1 MKTLLS
7 YITAM
12 KTRFSLLSAF
22 LCLLCACTQRQAPAP
37 DFMQNEFAFPLPVSS
52 LSDGKDCLWIGTETG
67 SVAKF
72 DPRTGR
78 YSDPV
83 FIDFGHVYCIRE
95 VYDDM
100 LLVGI
105 RNSGLKLVEIKDG
118 NIAEIRTQFVLEGHR
133 GINFSPY
140 SFFVKQAED
149 AAGTTGATAPDT
161 LFCGTSNGLFW
172 FPMPQDCNGLD
183 DREDLIPIYEK
194 YDDPGIKFLSVVSC
208 DGKVYGGSTEGLFKV
223 MDGDSEK
230 ADERF
235 EILGKT
241 PVSHLSVSEGCLYVL
256 DGRGRVYSSEQMEET
271 VRYDR
276 NIPLAFFCDNGLR
289 FAVTDFNLNISG
301 TEGDRN
307 VFPLNGRSA
316 IGGENDRGREC
327 FLRHGNYYYVAIEH
341 GICRIPVH
349 LNLSSKVHVISAV
362 AGPSPDKIYALT
374 EKSGLY
380 RIKRDG
386 KRARFIRTLTPDRG
400 NAVKGLD
407 GCIGRDLI
415 FHTKDRIYSIRPG
428 FFSKISM
435 IKDMPARDADI
446 QQVIVLPDSRIIA
459 AYSDT
464 TFIFDRKS
472 GKAVSMDIGADSY
485 VTAVDFAPDKQAVAG
500 YRIWAGTLNKGL
512 YLVDTHSGEC
522 TEISAGDTAFR
533 SVIDLK
539 ATENNVHI
547 LVPGKI
553 VRMECSSGQWIV
565 ADTTEVPH
573 DVRSLF
579 ISGGNLYAV
588 SVSGGLRAVAP
599 VSEDGETRTYRL
611 MYPDISFLPDEIR
624 LAASADGTYSTGLIS
639 ENGVIYGWTEDA
651 TDSIS
656 YAGIS
661 VPNWFVRMMCW
672 KGGWGAIIFALI
684 CIAALAASSG
694 IGHKIAKAFKS
705 ARDVLRVIKQR
716 HEEIKNIRLKLEEY
730 RKYKED
736 IADDLKKLEE
746 IVTDI
751 YLKASEDQY
760 LVSDAFNEDKLK
772 CGELL
777 NAIEKKLATIRQRR
791 EEVEDI
797 RKKTDEYR
805 SSKEDIAKELEV
817 LDGLIE
823 KANDSEYLV
832 SDSYKADKQKC
843 SELLNAIEKKLDTL
857 RQRREE
863 VERIRKK
870 TNEYRSSK
878 EDIAKELE
886 ELDGLIEKANDS
898 EYLVSDS
905 YKADKQKCNE
915 LLNAIEKKLA
925 TIRQRREEV
934 KSIRM
939 KMDEYMTFK
948 EDIAK
953 ELEELEK
960 LLEKAN
966 SPEYLVSD
974 SYKADKQKCGELL
987 NAIEKKLAT
996 IRQRREEV
1004 EDIRKKTDEY
1014 RSSKEDIAKELEV
1027 LDGLIEKANDSEYL
1041 VSDSYK
1047 ADKQKCNELLNAIEK
1062 KIDTLRQRREEVEDI
1077 RKKTDEY
1084 MTFKEDIAKELE
1096 VLDGLIEKANSP
1108 EYLVSDSYKADKQN
1122 CNELLNAIEKK
1133 LDTLRQRREEVER
1146 IRKKTNEYRS
1156 SKEDI
1161 AKELEELDGLIE
1173 KANDS
1178 EYLVSDSYK
1187 ADKQKCSELLNAI
1200 EKKLD
1205 TLRQRREEV
1214 KSIRMKKD
1222 EYMTSKED
1230 IAKELEELDGFIEKA
1245 NDSEYLVSDSYK
1257 ADRKKCHELLN
1268 IIDKKLVTLRQRR
1281 EEVEVIR
1288 KKVDEYRPFKEAV
1301 DEELEELEKL
1311 IAKANDPQ
1319 YLVSDSYKPDRKK
1332 CHELLKTMD
1341 RKISQSIQ
1349 SIFDYQSSQLEK
1361 LCETNIISYNILDE
1375 YRDAIGSSDLQKAAS
1390 VNESVT
1396 KIIDNLCSHK
1406 HWFRLLDEISA
1417 DDRIV
1422 IYSDNSTIVENLK
1435 HLKATHKKI
1444 KNCKLEELITL
1455 SETLNSMI
1463 QTFSSENIHDAI
1475 RNIFIEHLKNSGI
1488 DTEEYIIKKVI
1499 DIISRTTDQL
1509 EFISKCMYNISHI
1522 EPLRKLSEIAKFIDT
1537 SLNELDEIRSED
1549 KDFNIGE
1556 NKKRRDNLIKDF
1568 GAHAFG
1574 LYEKLCDEDKD
1585 ILKACTMKVT
1595 NEKYET
1601 FLVFL
1606 SAIYGIKNTP
1616 GKKTHIRYLCR
1627 RPTSA
1632 VEFEKSKS
1640 KLREKF
1646 LLYDNLNKSTYN
1658 QAVVVPALFETAIK
1672 FYGRSQKDNK
1682 SADSAEK

>member
-118 NIAEIRTQFVLEGHR
+118 NIAEIRTQFVLEDHR

-149 AAGTTGATAPDT
+149 AAGTTVATAPDT

-223 MDGDSEK
+223 MDADSEK

-512 YLVDTHSGEC
+512 YLVDAHSGEC

-539 ATENNVHI
+539 VTENNVHI

-553 VRMECSSGQWIV
+553 VRMVCSAGQWIV

-579 ISGGNLYAV
+579 ISGGNLYAG

-599 VSEDGETRTYRL
+599 VSKDGETRTDRL

-624 LAASADGTYSTGLIS
+624 HAASADGTYSTGLIS

-661 VPNWFVRMMCW
+661 VPNRFVRMMGW

-705 ARDVLRVIKQR
+705 ARDVLRIIKQR
-716 HEEIKNIRLKLEEY
+716 REEIEQIRLKLESY
-730 RKYKED
+730 RPFEKDLTEELNELED
-736 IADDLKKLEE
+736 IMSE
-746 IVTDI
+746 I
-751 YLKASEDQY
+751 EM
-760 LVSDAFNEDKLK
+760 
-772 CGELL
+772 
-777 NAIEKKLATIRQRR
+777 
-791 EEVEDI
+791 
-797 RKKTDEYR
+797 
-805 SSKEDIAKELEV
+805 
-817 LDGLIE
+817 
-823 KANDSEYLV
+823 KAND
-832 SDSYKADKQKC
+832 A
-843 SELLNAIEKKLDTL
+843 
-857 RQRREE
+857 
-863 VERIRKK
+863 
-870 TNEYRSSK
+870 
-878 EDIAKELE
+878 
-886 ELDGLIEKANDS
+886 

-915 LLNAIEKKLA
+915 LLNTIEKKLA
-925 TIRQRREEV
+925 TILQRREEV
-934 KSIRM
+934 KDIRM
-939 KMDEYMTFK
+939 KKDEYKTFK
-948 EDIAK
+948 DDVAK

-960 LLEKAN
+960 LLEKVN

-987 NAIEKKLAT
+987 NAIEKK
-996 IRQRREEV
+996 I
-1004 EDIRKKTDEY
+1004 
-1014 RSSKEDIAKELEV
+1014 
-1027 LDGLIEKANDSEYL
+1027 
-1041 VSDSYK
+1041 
-1047 ADKQKCNELLNAIEK
+1047 
-1062 KIDTLRQRREEVEDI
+1062 
-1077 RKKTDEY
+1077 
-1084 MTFKEDIAKELE
+1084 
-1096 VLDGLIEKANSP
+1096 
-1108 EYLVSDSYKADKQN
+1108 
-1122 CNELLNAIEKK
+1122 
-1133 LDTLRQRREEVER
+1133 
-1146 IRKKTNEYRS
+1146 
-1156 SKEDI
+1156 
-1161 AKELEELDGLIE
+1161 
-1173 KANDS
+1173 
-1178 EYLVSDSYK
+1178 
-1187 ADKQKCSELLNAI
+1187 
-1200 EKKLD
+1200 D

-1214 KSIRMKKD
+1214 KSIRMKMN
-1222 EYMTSKED
+1222 EYMTFKDDVAE
-1230 IAKELEELDGFIEKA
+1230 ELEKLEKLLEKA
-1245 NDSEYLVSDSYK
+1245 NSPEYLASDSYK
-1257 ADRKKCHELLN
+1257 ADRKKCHELL
-1268 IIDKKLVTLRQRR
+1268 
-1281 EEVEVIR
+1281 
-1288 KKVDEYRPFKEAV
+1288 
-1301 DEELEELEKL
+1301 
-1311 IAKANDPQ
+1311 
-1319 YLVSDSYKPDRKK
+1319 
-1332 CHELLKTMD
+1332 KTID

-1349 SIFDYQSSQLEK
+1349 AIYVRQSSQLEN
-1361 LCETNIISYNILDE
+1361 LCENNIISRDILDE
-1375 YRDAIGSSDLQKAAS
+1375 YEQAIRESNIQKAAT

-1396 KIIDNLCSHK
+1396 KIIDNLCSRR
-1406 HWFRLLDEISA
+1406 HWFRLLDEITA
-1417 DDRIV
+1417 DDRILF
-1422 IYSDNSTIVENLK
+1422 YSEDSTIVENLK
-1435 HLKATHKKI
+1435 HLKDIYEKI
-1444 KNCKLEELITL
+1444 KNCKLEELTSL
-1455 SETLNSMI
+1455 SEALNSRI
-1463 QTFSSENIHDAI
+1463 QTFSSENIHDAT
-1475 RNIFIEHLKNSGI
+1475 RNIFIETLKNSDI
-1488 DTEEYIIKKVI
+1488 DTDEYIIGKII
-1499 DIISRTTDQL
+1499 DKISGTTDQM

-1522 EPLRKLSEIAKFIDT
+1522 EPLKKLSEIAKFIDS
-1537 SLNELDEIRSED
+1537 SLNELDKIRSDD
-1549 KDFNIGE
+1549 KDFNIQE
-1556 NKKRRDNLIKDF
+1556 NKKRREDLIADF
-1568 GAHAFG
+1568 GKHAFE
-1574 LYEKLCDEDKD
+1574 LYEKLNVEDKD
-1585 ILKACTMKVT
+1585 ILKACTLKVT
-1595 NEKYET
+1595 KERYET

-1616 GKKTHIRYLCR
+1616 CQKTHIRYLCR

-1632 VEFEKSKS
+1632 VDFEKSKS

-1646 LLYDNLNKSTYN
+1646 LIFDNLNKSTYN
-1658 QAVVVPALFETAIK
+1658 QAVIIPALFETAINC
-1672 FYGRSQKDNK
+1672 YGRSQKDNK
-1682 SADSAEK
+1682 SPDSAEE

>member
-1 MKTLLS
+1 MAVITNNDIYPEHSGGILHVRVWHSRAS
-7 YITAM
+7 YQTCGISTRFLYFTTAM

-22 LCLLCACTQRQAPAP
+22 LCLLCACGPKQSSSP
-37 DFMQNEFAFPLPVSS
+37 DFLQNEFAFPLPVSS

-118 NIAEIRTQFVLEGHR
+118 NIAEIRTQFVLEDHR

-149 AAGTTGATAPDT
+149 AAGTTVATAPDT

-705 ARDVLRVIKQR
+705 ARDVLRIIKQR
-716 HEEIKNIRLKLEEY
+716 REQIDNIRLKLKEY
-730 RKYKED
+730 KKYKKD
-736 IADDLKKLEE
+736 IADNLEKLEE
-746 IVTDI
+746 IMSDI
-751 YLKASEDQY
+751 ERKANESQY
-760 LVSDAFNEDKLK
+760 LVSDAFNEDKNK
-772 CGELL
+772 FY
-777 NAIEKKLATIRQRR
+777 KLAKTI
-791 EEVEDI
+791 
-797 RKKTDEYR
+797 
-805 SSKEDIAKELEV
+805 
-817 LDGLIE
+817 
-823 KANDSEYLV
+823 
-832 SDSYKADKQKC
+832 
-843 SELLNAIEKKLDTL
+843 
-857 RQRREE
+857 
-863 VERIRKK
+863 
-870 TNEYRSSK
+870 
-878 EDIAKELE
+878 
-886 ELDGLIEKANDS
+886 
-898 EYLVSDS
+898 
-905 YKADKQKCNE
+905 
-915 LLNAIEKKLA
+915 
-925 TIRQRREEV
+925 
-934 KSIRM
+934 
-939 KMDEYMTFK
+939 
-948 EDIAK
+948 
-953 ELEELEK
+953 
-960 LLEKAN
+960 
-966 SPEYLVSD
+966 
-974 SYKADKQKCGELL
+974 
-987 NAIEKKLAT
+987 
-996 IRQRREEV
+996 
-1004 EDIRKKTDEY
+1004 
-1014 RSSKEDIAKELEV
+1014 
-1027 LDGLIEKANDSEYL
+1027 
-1041 VSDSYK
+1041 
-1047 ADKQKCNELLNAIEK
+1047 
-1062 KIDTLRQRREEVEDI
+1062 
-1077 RKKTDEY
+1077 
-1084 MTFKEDIAKELE
+1084 
-1096 VLDGLIEKANSP
+1096 
-1108 EYLVSDSYKADKQN
+1108 
-1122 CNELLNAIEKK
+1122 
-1133 LDTLRQRREEVER
+1133 
-1146 IRKKTNEYRS
+1146 
-1156 SKEDI
+1156 
-1161 AKELEELDGLIE
+1161 
-1173 KANDS
+1173 
-1178 EYLVSDSYK
+1178 
-1187 ADKQKCSELLNAI
+1187 
-1200 EKKLD
+1200 
-1205 TLRQRREEV
+1205 
-1214 KSIRMKKD
+1214 
-1222 EYMTSKED
+1222 
-1230 IAKELEELDGFIEKA
+1230 
-1245 NDSEYLVSDSYK
+1245 
-1257 ADRKKCHELLN
+1257 
-1268 IIDKKLVTLRQRR
+1268 
-1281 EEVEVIR
+1281 
-1288 KKVDEYRPFKEAV
+1288 
-1301 DEELEELEKL
+1301 
-1311 IAKANDPQ
+1311 
-1319 YLVSDSYKPDRKK
+1319 
-1332 CHELLKTMD
+1332 D
-1341 RKISQSIQ
+1341 RKISQNIQ
-1349 SIFDYQSSQLEK
+1349 RIFDRQCSQLER
-1361 LCETNIISYNILDE
+1361 LCENNIISRDILDE
-1375 YRDAIGSSDLQKAAS
+1375 YEQAIRESNIQKAAT

-1396 KIIDNLCSHK
+1396 KIIDNLCSRR
-1406 HWFRLLDEISA
+1406 HWFRLLDEITA
-1417 DDRIV
+1417 DDRILF
-1422 IYSDNSTIVENLK
+1422 YSGNSTIMENLK
-1435 HLKATHKKI
+1435 HLKDIYEKI
-1444 KNCKLEELITL
+1444 KNCKLEELTSL
-1455 SETLNSMI
+1455 SEALNSRI

-1475 RNIFIEHLKNSGI
+1475 RNIFIENLKNSDI
-1488 DTEEYIIKKVI
+1488 DTDEYIIGKII
-1499 DIISRTTDQL
+1499 DKISGTTDQL

-1522 EPLRKLSEIAKFIDT
+1522 EPLKKLSEIAKFIDS
-1537 SLNELDEIRSED
+1537 SLNELDKIRSED
-1549 KDFNIGE
+1549 KDFNIQE
-1556 NKKRRDNLIKDF
+1556 NKKRRTALIDDF
-1568 GAHAFG
+1568 GKHAFE
-1574 LYEKLCDEDKD
+1574 LYEQLSVEDKD
-1585 ILKACTMKVT
+1585 ILKACTLKVT
-1595 NEKYET
+1595 TGSSET

-1616 GKKTHIRYLCR
+1616 CKKTHIRYLCR

-1646 LLYDNLNKSTYN
+1646 LIFDNLNKSTYN
-1658 QAVVVPALFETAIK
+1658 QAVIIPALFETAINC
-1672 FYGRSQKDNK
+1672 YGRSQKDNK
-1682 SADSAEK
+1682 SPDSAEE

>member
-118 NIAEIRTQFVLEGHR
+118 NIAEIRTQFVLEDHR

-149 AAGTTGATAPDT
+149 AAGTTVATAPDT

-870 TNEYRSSK
+870 TNEYMTFK

-886 ELDGLIEKANDS
+886 VLDEFIEKANES

-905 YKADKQKCNE
+905 YKADKQKC
-915 LLNAIEKKLA
+915 
-925 TIRQRREEV
+925 
-934 KSIRM
+934 S
-939 KMDEYMTFK
+939 
-948 EDIAK
+948 
-953 ELEELEK
+953 
-960 LLEKAN
+960 
-966 SPEYLVSD
+966 
-974 SYKADKQKCGELL
+974 
-987 NAIEKKLAT
+987 
-996 IRQRREEV
+996 
-1004 EDIRKKTDEY
+1004 
-1014 RSSKEDIAKELEV
+1014 
-1027 LDGLIEKANDSEYL
+1027 
-1041 VSDSYK
+1041 
-1047 ADKQKCNELLNAIEK
+1047 
-1062 KIDTLRQRREEVEDI
+1062 
-1077 RKKTDEY
+1077 
-1084 MTFKEDIAKELE
+1084 
-1096 VLDGLIEKANSP
+1096 
-1108 EYLVSDSYKADKQN
+1108 
-1122 CNELLNAIEKK
+1122 ELLNAIEKK

-1161 AKELEELDGLIE
+1161 AKELEELDGL
-1173 KANDS
+1173 
-1178 EYLVSDSYK
+1178 
-1187 ADKQKCSELLNAI
+1187 
-1200 EKKLD
+1200 
-1205 TLRQRREEV
+1205 
-1214 KSIRMKKD
+1214 
-1222 EYMTSKED
+1222 
-1230 IAKELEELDGFIEKA
+1230 IEKA

>member
-1 MKTLLS
+1 
-7 YITAM
+7 
-12 KTRFSLLSAF
+12 
-22 LCLLCACTQRQAPAP
+22 
-37 DFMQNEFAFPLPVSS
+37 MQNEFAFPLSVSS

-149 AAGTTGATAPDT
+149 AAGIAGATAPDT

-223 MDGDSEK
+223 MDADSEK

-241 PVSHLSVSEGCLYVL
+241 PISHLSVSEGCLYVL

-276 NIPLAFFCDNGLR
+276 NIPLAFFCDDRFR
-289 FAVTDFNLNISG
+289 FAVTPFNLNISDAG
-301 TEGDRN
+301 SDAGHISDTEGGHN
-307 VFPLNGRSA
+307 IFPLNGRSA
-316 IGGENDRGREC
+316 IGGEIDRGREC
-327 FLRHGNYYYVAIEH
+327 FLRYGNYYYVAVEH

-349 LNLSSKVHVISAV
+349 LNLGSKVHLISAT
-362 AGPSPDKIYALT
+362 AGPSADGIYALS

-380 RIKRDG
+380 RIRPDG
-386 KRARFIRTLTPDRG
+386 HRARFFRELKPDKR
-400 NAVKGLD
+400 NAVKDLD
-407 GCIGRDLI
+407 GFIGRNLI
-415 FHTKDRIYSIRPG
+415 FHTKDRVYSIRPG
-428 FFSKISM
+428 FFSRIST
-435 IKDMPARDADI
+435 IKGIPDRTVDI
-446 QQVIVLPDSRIIA
+446 QQVIVLPDSRIMT

-464 TFIFDRKS
+464 SFIFDWHTRKIT
-472 GKAVSMDIGADSY
+472 AMDIGADSY
-485 VTAVDFAPDKQAVAG
+485 VSSVDIAPDKTADAG

-512 YLVDTHSGEC
+512 YQVDAKSGKC
-522 TEISAGDTAFR
+522 TEMFAGDSLFQ
-533 SVIDLK
+533 SIMDLK
-539 ATENNVHI
+539 ATESSVHV
-547 LVPGKI
+547 LVPGRI
-553 VRMECSSGQWIV
+553 VRIECNDGEWTV
-565 ADTTEVPH
+565 AQTAEVSH
-573 DVRSLF
+573 DVCNLFMNGDSLYAAYA
-579 ISGGNLYAV
+579 SGGIG
-588 SVSGGLRAVAP
+588 SDR
-599 VSEDGETRTYRL
+599 RL
-611 MYPDISFLPDEIR
+611 FPDISFLPEELGHHD
-624 LAASADGTYSTGLIS
+624 SGDQPCVTGLIS
-639 ENGVIYGWTEDA
+639 ENAVIYDWSEDDA
-651 TDSIS
+651 TDNATDNIS
-656 YAGIS
+656 YAKIT
-661 VPNWFVRMMCW
+661 VPNLFVRMTSW
-672 KGGWGAIIFALI
+672 KGGLGAVIFTLI
-684 CIAALAASSG
+684 CIAALAATLRIS
-694 IGHKIAKAFKS
+694 HKIAKAFKTAS
-705 ARDVLRVIKQR
+705 DVLRIIMQRQDQIKQ
-716 HEEIKNIRLKLEEY
+716 IRQKLESYSQHEN
-730 RKYKED
+730 
-736 IADDLKKLEE
+736 DLKDELEKLRTLVTE
-746 IVTDI
+746 IET
-751 YLKASEDQY
+751 KAQERQY
-760 LVSDAFNEDKLK
+760 LVSDTFNDDKQE
-772 CGELL
+772 CNDLL
-777 NAIEKKLATIRQRR
+777 NTIEKKLA
-791 EEVEDI
+791 
-797 RKKTDEYR
+797 
-805 SSKEDIAKELEV
+805 A
-817 LDGLIE
+817 
-823 KANDSEYLV
+823 
-832 SDSYKADKQKC
+832 
-843 SELLNAIEKKLDTL
+843 
-857 RQRREE
+857 
-863 VERIRKK
+863 
-870 TNEYRSSK
+870 
-878 EDIAKELE
+878 
-886 ELDGLIEKANDS
+886 
-898 EYLVSDS
+898 
-905 YKADKQKCNE
+905 
-915 LLNAIEKKLA
+915 
-925 TIRQRREEV
+925 
-934 KSIRM
+934 
-939 KMDEYMTFK
+939 
-948 EDIAK
+948 
-953 ELEELEK
+953 
-960 LLEKAN
+960 
-966 SPEYLVSD
+966 
-974 SYKADKQKCGELL
+974 
-987 NAIEKKLAT
+987 
-996 IRQRREEV
+996 
-1004 EDIRKKTDEY
+1004 
-1014 RSSKEDIAKELEV
+1014 
-1027 LDGLIEKANDSEYL
+1027 
-1041 VSDSYK
+1041 
-1047 ADKQKCNELLNAIEK
+1047 
-1062 KIDTLRQRREEVEDI
+1062 
-1077 RKKTDEY
+1077 
-1084 MTFKEDIAKELE
+1084 
-1096 VLDGLIEKANSP
+1096 
-1108 EYLVSDSYKADKQN
+1108 
-1122 CNELLNAIEKK
+1122 
-1133 LDTLRQRREEVER
+1133 
-1146 IRKKTNEYRS
+1146 
-1156 SKEDI
+1156 
-1161 AKELEELDGLIE
+1161 
-1173 KANDS
+1173 
-1178 EYLVSDSYK
+1178 
-1187 ADKQKCSELLNAI
+1187 
-1200 EKKLD
+1200 
-1205 TLRQRREEV
+1205 
-1214 KSIRMKKD
+1214 
-1222 EYMTSKED
+1222 
-1230 IAKELEELDGFIEKA
+1230 
-1245 NDSEYLVSDSYK
+1245 
-1257 ADRKKCHELLN
+1257 
-1268 IIDKKLVTLRQRR
+1268 LRQRR

-1341 RKISQSIQ
+1341 RKISQGIQ

-1682 SADSAEK
+1682 SPDSAEE

>member
-1 MKTLLS
+1 
-7 YITAM
+7 
-12 KTRFSLLSAF
+12 
-22 LCLLCACTQRQAPAP
+22 
-37 DFMQNEFAFPLPVSS
+37 MQNEFAFPLPVSS

-118 NIAEIRTQFVLEGHR
+118 NIAEIRTQFVLEDHR

-149 AAGTTGATAPDT
+149 AAGMTGTTAPDT

-223 MDGDSEK
+223 MDADSEK

-349 LNLSSKVHVISAV
+349 LNLSGKVHVISAV

-380 RIKRDG
+380 RIKCDG

-435 IKDMPARDADI
+435 IKDMPARGADI

-512 YLVDTHSGEC
+512 YLVDAHSGKC

-553 VRMECSSGQWIV
+553 VRMECSAGQWIV

-579 ISGGNLYAV
+579 ISGGNLYAG

-599 VSEDGETRTYRL
+599 VSKDGETRTDRL

-624 LAASADGTYSTGLIS
+624 HAASADRTYSTGLIS

-661 VPNWFVRMMCW
+661 VPNRFVRMMSW

-705 ARDVLRVIKQR
+705 ARDVLRIIKQR
-716 HEEIKNIRLKLEEY
+716 REEIEQIRLKLESY
-730 RKYKED
+730 RPFEK
-736 IADDLKKLEE
+736 DLTEELEKLEE
-746 IVTDI
+746 IMSDI
-751 YLKASEDQY
+751 ERKANESQY
-760 LVSDAFNEDKLK
+760 LVSDAFNEDKNK
-772 CGELL
+772 FY
-777 NAIEKKLATIRQRR
+777 KLAKTI
-791 EEVEDI
+791 
-797 RKKTDEYR
+797 
-805 SSKEDIAKELEV
+805 
-817 LDGLIE
+817 
-823 KANDSEYLV
+823 
-832 SDSYKADKQKC
+832 
-843 SELLNAIEKKLDTL
+843 
-857 RQRREE
+857 
-863 VERIRKK
+863 
-870 TNEYRSSK
+870 
-878 EDIAKELE
+878 
-886 ELDGLIEKANDS
+886 
-898 EYLVSDS
+898 
-905 YKADKQKCNE
+905 
-915 LLNAIEKKLA
+915 
-925 TIRQRREEV
+925 
-934 KSIRM
+934 
-939 KMDEYMTFK
+939 
-948 EDIAK
+948 
-953 ELEELEK
+953 
-960 LLEKAN
+960 
-966 SPEYLVSD
+966 
-974 SYKADKQKCGELL
+974 
-987 NAIEKKLAT
+987 
-996 IRQRREEV
+996 
-1004 EDIRKKTDEY
+1004 
-1014 RSSKEDIAKELEV
+1014 
-1027 LDGLIEKANDSEYL
+1027 
-1041 VSDSYK
+1041 
-1047 ADKQKCNELLNAIEK
+1047 
-1062 KIDTLRQRREEVEDI
+1062 
-1077 RKKTDEY
+1077 
-1084 MTFKEDIAKELE
+1084 
-1096 VLDGLIEKANSP
+1096 
-1108 EYLVSDSYKADKQN
+1108 
-1122 CNELLNAIEKK
+1122 
-1133 LDTLRQRREEVER
+1133 
-1146 IRKKTNEYRS
+1146 
-1156 SKEDI
+1156 
-1161 AKELEELDGLIE
+1161 
-1173 KANDS
+1173 
-1178 EYLVSDSYK
+1178 
-1187 ADKQKCSELLNAI
+1187 
-1200 EKKLD
+1200 
-1205 TLRQRREEV
+1205 
-1214 KSIRMKKD
+1214 
-1222 EYMTSKED
+1222 
-1230 IAKELEELDGFIEKA
+1230 
-1245 NDSEYLVSDSYK
+1245 
-1257 ADRKKCHELLN
+1257 
-1268 IIDKKLVTLRQRR
+1268 
-1281 EEVEVIR
+1281 
-1288 KKVDEYRPFKEAV
+1288 
-1301 DEELEELEKL
+1301 
-1311 IAKANDPQ
+1311 
-1319 YLVSDSYKPDRKK
+1319 
-1332 CHELLKTMD
+1332 D

-1349 SIFDYQSSQLEK
+1349 AIYVRQSSQLEN
-1361 LCETNIISYNILDE
+1361 LCENNIISRDILDE
-1375 YRDAIGSSDLQKAAS
+1375 YEQAIRESNIQKAAT

-1396 KIIDNLCSHK
+1396 KIIDNLCSRR
-1406 HWFRLLDEISA
+1406 HWFRLLDEITA
-1417 DDRIV
+1417 DDRILF
-1422 IYSDNSTIVENLK
+1422 YSEDSTIVENLK
-1435 HLKATHKKI
+1435 HLKDIYEKI
-1444 KNCKLEELITL
+1444 KNCKLEELTSL
-1455 SETLNSMI
+1455 SEALNSRI
-1463 QTFSSENIHDAI
+1463 QTFSSENIHDAT
-1475 RNIFIEHLKNSGI
+1475 RNIFIETLKNSDI
-1488 DTEEYIIKKVI
+1488 DTDEYIIGKII
-1499 DIISRTTDQL
+1499 DKISGTTDQM

-1522 EPLRKLSEIAKFIDT
+1522 EPLKKLSEIAKFIDS
-1537 SLNELDEIRSED
+1537 SLNELDKIRSDD
-1549 KDFNIGE
+1549 KDFNIQE
-1556 NKKRRDNLIKDF
+1556 NKKRREELIADF
-1568 GAHAFG
+1568 GKHAFE
-1574 LYEKLCDEDKD
+1574 LYEKLNVEDKD
-1585 ILKACTMKVT
+1585 ILKACTLKVT
-1595 NEKYET
+1595 KERYET

-1616 GKKTHIRYLCR
+1616 CKKTHIRYLCR

-1632 VEFEKSKS
+1632 VDFEKSKS

-1646 LLYDNLNKSTYN
+1646 LIFDNLNKSTYN
-1658 QAVVVPALFETAIK
+1658 QAVIIPALFETAINC
-1672 FYGRSQKDNK
+1672 YGRSQKDNK
-1682 SADSAEK
+1682 SPDSAEE

>member
-1 MKTLLS
+1 
-7 YITAM
+7 
-12 KTRFSLLSAF
+12 
-22 LCLLCACTQRQAPAP
+22 
-37 DFMQNEFAFPLPVSS
+37 MQNEFAFPLPVSS

-223 MDGDSEK
+223 MDADSEK

-235 EILGKT
+235 EILVKT
-241 PVSHLSVSEGCLYVL
+241 PVSHLSVSEGRLYVL

-301 TEGDRN
+301 TEGDRS

-380 RIKRDG
+380 RIKHDG
-386 KRARFIRTLTPDRG
+386 KRARFIRTLRPDRG

-407 GCIGRDLI
+407 GCIGRNLI

-435 IKDMPARDADI
+435 IKGMPARDADI
-446 QQVIVLPDSRIIA
+446 QQVFVLPDSRIIA
-459 AYSDT
+459 VYSDT

-485 VTAVDFAPDKQAVAG
+485 VTAVDFAPDKHAAAG

-512 YLVDTHSGEC
+512 YLVDAHSGEC

-547 LVPGKI
+547 LVSGKI
-553 VRMECSSGQWIV
+553 VRLECTDGEWIV
-565 ADTTEVPH
+565 AGTTEVPH

-579 ISGGNLYAV
+579 ISCGNLYAV
-588 SVSGGLRAVAP
+588 SVSGGFRAVAP
-599 VSEDGETRTYRL
+599 VSEDGEARTDRL

-624 LAASADGTYSTGLIS
+624 HAASADGTYGTSLIS
-639 ENGVIYGWTEDA
+639 QNGVIYGWTEDT

-661 VPNWFVRMMCW
+661 VPNWFVRKMSW

-684 CIAALAASSG
+684 CIAAFAASSG

-705 ARDVLRVIKQR
+705 ARDVLRIIKQR
-716 HEEIKNIRLKLEEY
+716 REQIDNIRLKLKEY
-730 RKYKED
+730 KKYKKD
-736 IADDLKKLEE
+736 IADNLEKLEE
-746 IVTDI
+746 IMSDI
-751 YLKASEDQY
+751 ERKANESQY
-760 LVSDAFNEDKLK
+760 LVSDAFNEDKNK
-772 CGELL
+772 FY
-777 NAIEKKLATIRQRR
+777 KLAKTI
-791 EEVEDI
+791 
-797 RKKTDEYR
+797 
-805 SSKEDIAKELEV
+805 
-817 LDGLIE
+817 
-823 KANDSEYLV
+823 
-832 SDSYKADKQKC
+832 
-843 SELLNAIEKKLDTL
+843 
-857 RQRREE
+857 
-863 VERIRKK
+863 
-870 TNEYRSSK
+870 
-878 EDIAKELE
+878 
-886 ELDGLIEKANDS
+886 
-898 EYLVSDS
+898 
-905 YKADKQKCNE
+905 
-915 LLNAIEKKLA
+915 
-925 TIRQRREEV
+925 
-934 KSIRM
+934 
-939 KMDEYMTFK
+939 
-948 EDIAK
+948 
-953 ELEELEK
+953 
-960 LLEKAN
+960 
-966 SPEYLVSD
+966 
-974 SYKADKQKCGELL
+974 
-987 NAIEKKLAT
+987 
-996 IRQRREEV
+996 
-1004 EDIRKKTDEY
+1004 
-1014 RSSKEDIAKELEV
+1014 
-1027 LDGLIEKANDSEYL
+1027 
-1041 VSDSYK
+1041 
-1047 ADKQKCNELLNAIEK
+1047 
-1062 KIDTLRQRREEVEDI
+1062 
-1077 RKKTDEY
+1077 
-1084 MTFKEDIAKELE
+1084 
-1096 VLDGLIEKANSP
+1096 
-1108 EYLVSDSYKADKQN
+1108 
-1122 CNELLNAIEKK
+1122 
-1133 LDTLRQRREEVER
+1133 
-1146 IRKKTNEYRS
+1146 
-1156 SKEDI
+1156 
-1161 AKELEELDGLIE
+1161 
-1173 KANDS
+1173 
-1178 EYLVSDSYK
+1178 
-1187 ADKQKCSELLNAI
+1187 
-1200 EKKLD
+1200 
-1205 TLRQRREEV
+1205 
-1214 KSIRMKKD
+1214 
-1222 EYMTSKED
+1222 
-1230 IAKELEELDGFIEKA
+1230 
-1245 NDSEYLVSDSYK
+1245 
-1257 ADRKKCHELLN
+1257 
-1268 IIDKKLVTLRQRR
+1268 
-1281 EEVEVIR
+1281 
-1288 KKVDEYRPFKEAV
+1288 
-1301 DEELEELEKL
+1301 
-1311 IAKANDPQ
+1311 
-1319 YLVSDSYKPDRKK
+1319 
-1332 CHELLKTMD
+1332 D
-1341 RKISQSIQ
+1341 RKISQNIQ
-1349 SIFDYQSSQLEK
+1349 RIFDRQCSQLER
-1361 LCETNIISYNILDE
+1361 LCENNIISRDILDE
-1375 YRDAIGSSDLQKAAS
+1375 YEQAIRESNIQKAAT

-1396 KIIDNLCSHK
+1396 KIIDNLCSRR
-1406 HWFRLLDEISA
+1406 HWFRLLDEITA
-1417 DDRIV
+1417 DDRILF
-1422 IYSDNSTIVENLK
+1422 YSEDSTIVENLK
-1435 HLKATHKKI
+1435 HLKDIYEKI
-1444 KNCKLEELITL
+1444 KNCKLEELTSL
-1455 SETLNSMI
+1455 SEALNSRI

-1475 RNIFIEHLKNSGI
+1475 RNIFIENLKNSDI
-1488 DTEEYIIKKVI
+1488 DTDEYIIGKII
-1499 DIISRTTDQL
+1499 DKISGTTDQL

-1522 EPLRKLSEIAKFIDT
+1522 EPLKKLSEIAKFIDS
-1537 SLNELDEIRSED
+1537 SLNELDKIRSED
-1549 KDFNIGE
+1549 KDFNIQE
-1556 NKKRRDNLIKDF
+1556 NKKRRSDLIDDF
-1568 GAHAFG
+1568 GKHAFE
-1574 LYEKLCDEDKD
+1574 LYEQLSVEDKD
-1585 ILKACTMKVT
+1585 ILKACTLKIT
-1595 NEKYET
+1595 TGSSET

-1616 GKKTHIRYLCR
+1616 CKKTHIRYLCR

-1646 LLYDNLNKSTYN
+1646 LIFDNLNKSTYN
-1658 QAVVVPALFETAIK
+1658 QAVIIPALFETAINC
-1672 FYGRSQKDNK
+1672 YGRSQKDNK
-1682 SADSAEK
+1682 S

>member
-118 NIAEIRTQFVLEGHR
+118 NIAEIRTQFVLEDHR

-149 AAGTTGATAPDT
+149 AAGTTVATAPDT

-791 EEVEDI
+791 EEVESI
-797 RKKTDEYR
+797 RMKTNDYR
-805 SSKEDIAKELEV
+805 TSKEDIAKELEV

-1014 RSSKEDIAKELEV
+1014 RTSKEDIAKELEV
-1027 LDGLIEKANDSEYL
+1027 LDGL
-1041 VSDSYK
+1041 
-1047 ADKQKCNELLNAIEK
+1047 
-1062 KIDTLRQRREEVEDI
+1062 
-1077 RKKTDEY
+1077 
-1084 MTFKEDIAKELE
+1084 
-1096 VLDGLIEKANSP
+1096 
-1108 EYLVSDSYKADKQN
+1108 
-1122 CNELLNAIEKK
+1122 
-1133 LDTLRQRREEVER
+1133 
-1146 IRKKTNEYRS
+1146 
-1156 SKEDI
+1156 
-1161 AKELEELDGLIE
+1161 
-1173 KANDS
+1173 
-1178 EYLVSDSYK
+1178 
-1187 ADKQKCSELLNAI
+1187 
-1200 EKKLD
+1200 
-1205 TLRQRREEV
+1205 
-1214 KSIRMKKD
+1214 
-1222 EYMTSKED
+1222 
-1230 IAKELEELDGFIEKA
+1230 IEKA

>member
-1 MKTLLS
+1 MAVITNNDIYPEHSGGILHVRVWHSRAS
-7 YITAM
+7 YQTCGISTRFLYFTTAM

-22 LCLLCACTQRQAPAP
+22 LCLLCACGPKQSSSP
-37 DFMQNEFAFPLPVSS
+37 DFLQNEFAFPLPVSS
-52 LSDGKDCLWIGTETG
+52 LSDGKDCLWTGTETG

-172 FPMPQDCNGLD
+172 FPMPQDCNRLD

-223 MDGDSEK
+223 MDADSEK

-235 EILGKT
+235 EILVKT
-241 PVSHLSVSEGCLYVL
+241 PVSHLSVSEGRLYVL

-301 TEGDRN
+301 TEGDRS

-349 LNLSSKVHVISAV
+349 LNLCSKVHVISAV
-362 AGPSPDKIYALT
+362 AGPSADKIYALT

-380 RIKRDG
+380 RIKHDG
-386 KRARFIRTLTPDRG
+386 KRARFIRTLRPDRG

-407 GCIGRDLI
+407 GCIGRNLI

-435 IKDMPARDADI
+435 IKGMPARDADI

-464 TFIFDRKS
+464 TFIFDRKN
-472 GKAVSMDIGADSY
+472 GKAVAMDIGADSY
-485 VTAVDFAPDKQAVAG
+485 VTAVDIAPDKHAEAG

-512 YLVDTHSGEC
+512 YLVDAHSGEC
-522 TEISAGDTAFR
+522 TEISAGDAAFR

-547 LVPGKI
+547 LVSGKI
-553 VRMECSSGQWIV
+553 VRLECTDGEWIV
-565 ADTTEVPH
+565 AGTTEVPH

-588 SVSGGLRAVAP
+588 SVSGGFRAVAP
-599 VSEDGETRTYRL
+599 VSEDGEARTDRL

-624 LAASADGTYSTGLIS
+624 HAASADGTYGTSLIS
-639 ENGVIYGWTEDA
+639 QNGVIYGWTENA

-661 VPNWFVRMMCW
+661 VPNWFVRKMSW

-684 CIAALAASSG
+684 CIAAFAASSG

-705 ARDVLRVIKQR
+705 ARDVLRIIKQR
-716 HEEIKNIRLKLEEY
+716 REQIDNIRLKLKEY
-730 RKYKED
+730 KKYKKD
-736 IADDLKKLEE
+736 IADNLEKLEE
-746 IVTDI
+746 IMSDI
-751 YLKASEDQY
+751 ERKANESQY
-760 LVSDAFNEDKLK
+760 LVSDAFNEDK
-772 CGELL
+772 
-777 NAIEKKLATIRQRR
+777 
-791 EEVEDI
+791 
-797 RKKTDEYR
+797 
-805 SSKEDIAKELEV
+805 
-817 LDGLIE
+817 
-823 KANDSEYLV
+823 
-832 SDSYKADKQKC
+832 
-843 SELLNAIEKKLDTL
+843 
-857 RQRREE
+857 
-863 VERIRKK
+863 
-870 TNEYRSSK
+870 
-878 EDIAKELE
+878 
-886 ELDGLIEKANDS
+886 
-898 EYLVSDS
+898 
-905 YKADKQKCNE
+905 QKCNE
-915 LLNAIEKKLA
+915 LLNTIEKKLA

-934 KSIRM
+934 KDIRN

-948 EDIAK
+948 DDVAK

-960 LLEKAN
+960 LLEKATD
-966 SPEYLVSD
+966 PEYLVSN
-974 SYKADKQKCGELL
+974 SYK
-987 NAIEKKLAT
+987 T
-996 IRQRREEV
+996 
-1004 EDIRKKTDEY
+1004 
-1014 RSSKEDIAKELEV
+1014 
-1027 LDGLIEKANDSEYL
+1027 
-1041 VSDSYK
+1041 
-1047 ADKQKCNELLNAIEK
+1047 DKQKCNELL
-1062 KIDTLRQRREEVEDI
+1062 
-1077 RKKTDEY
+1077 KT
-1084 MTFKEDIAKELE
+1084 I
-1096 VLDGLIEKANSP
+1096 
-1108 EYLVSDSYKADKQN
+1108 
-1122 CNELLNAIEKK
+1122 
-1133 LDTLRQRREEVER
+1133 
-1146 IRKKTNEYRS
+1146 
-1156 SKEDI
+1156 
-1161 AKELEELDGLIE
+1161 
-1173 KANDS
+1173 
-1178 EYLVSDSYK
+1178 
-1187 ADKQKCSELLNAI
+1187 
-1200 EKKLD
+1200 
-1205 TLRQRREEV
+1205 
-1214 KSIRMKKD
+1214 
-1222 EYMTSKED
+1222 
-1230 IAKELEELDGFIEKA
+1230 
-1245 NDSEYLVSDSYK
+1245 
-1257 ADRKKCHELLN
+1257 
-1268 IIDKKLVTLRQRR
+1268 
-1281 EEVEVIR
+1281 
-1288 KKVDEYRPFKEAV
+1288 
-1301 DEELEELEKL
+1301 
-1311 IAKANDPQ
+1311 
-1319 YLVSDSYKPDRKK
+1319 
-1332 CHELLKTMD
+1332 D

-1349 SIFDYQSSQLEK
+1349 AIYVRQSSQLER
-1361 LCETNIISYNILDE
+1361 LCENNIISRDILDE
-1375 YRDAIGSSDLQKAAS
+1375 YEQAIRESNIQKAAT

-1396 KIIDNLCSHK
+1396 KIIDNLCSRR
-1406 HWFRLLDEISA
+1406 HWFRLLDEITA
-1417 DDRIV
+1417 DDRILF
-1422 IYSDNSTIVENLK
+1422 YSGNSTIMENLK
-1435 HLKATHKKI
+1435 HLKDIYEKI
-1444 KNCKLEELITL
+1444 KNCKLEELTSL
-1455 SETLNSMI
+1455 SEALNSRI

-1475 RNIFIEHLKNSGI
+1475 RNIFIENLKNSDI
-1488 DTEEYIIKKVI
+1488 DTDEYIIGKII
-1499 DIISRTTDQL
+1499 DKISGTTDQL

-1522 EPLRKLSEIAKFIDT
+1522 EPLKKLSEIAKFIDS
-1537 SLNELDEIRSED
+1537 SLNELDKIRSED
-1549 KDFNIGE
+1549 KDFNIQE
-1556 NKKRRDNLIKDF
+1556 NKKRRTALIDDF
-1568 GAHAFG
+1568 GKHAFE
-1574 LYEKLCDEDKD
+1574 LYEQLSVEDKD
-1585 ILKACTMKVT
+1585 ILKACTLKVT
-1595 NEKYET
+1595 TGSSET

-1616 GKKTHIRYLCR
+1616 CKKTHIRYLCR

-1646 LLYDNLNKSTYN
+1646 LIFDNLNKSTYN
-1658 QAVVVPALFETAIK
+1658 QAVIIPALFETAINC
-1672 FYGRSQKDNK
+1672 YGRSQKDNK
-1682 SADSAEK
+1682 SPDSAEE

>member
-1 MKTLLS
+1 MRHFHPFFV
-7 YITAM
+7 M

-22 LCLLCACTQRQAPAP
+22 LCLLCACGPKQSSSP

-52 LSDGKDCLWIGTETG
+52 LSDGKDCLWIGSETG

-118 NIAEIRTQFVLEGHR
+118 NIAEIRTQFVLEDHR

-149 AAGTTGATAPDT
+149 AAGMTGTTAPDT

-223 MDGDSEK
+223 MDADSEK

-276 NIPLAFFCDNGLR
+276 NIPLAFFCHNGLR

-349 LNLSSKVHVISAV
+349 LNLSGKVHVISAV

-380 RIKRDG
+380 RITRDG

-435 IKDMPARDADI
+435 IKDMPARGADI

-512 YLVDTHSGEC
+512 YLVDAHSGEC

-539 ATENNVHI
+539 VTENNVHI

-553 VRMECSSGQWIV
+553 VRMVCSAGQWIV

-579 ISGGNLYAV
+579 ISGGNLYAG

-599 VSEDGETRTYRL
+599 VSKDGETRTDRL

-624 LAASADGTYSTGLIS
+624 HAASADGTYSTGLIS

-661 VPNWFVRMMCW
+661 VPNRFVRMMSW

-705 ARDVLRVIKQR
+705 ARDVLRIIKQR
-716 HEEIKNIRLKLEEY
+716 REEIEQIRLKLESY
-730 RKYKED
+730 RPFEK
-736 IADDLKKLEE
+736 DLTEELEKLEE
-746 IVTDI
+746 IMSDI
-751 YLKASEDQY
+751 ERKANESQY
-760 LVSDAFNEDKLK
+760 LVSDAFNEDKNK
-772 CGELL
+772 FY
-777 NAIEKKLATIRQRR
+777 KLAKTI
-791 EEVEDI
+791 
-797 RKKTDEYR
+797 
-805 SSKEDIAKELEV
+805 
-817 LDGLIE
+817 
-823 KANDSEYLV
+823 
-832 SDSYKADKQKC
+832 
-843 SELLNAIEKKLDTL
+843 
-857 RQRREE
+857 
-863 VERIRKK
+863 
-870 TNEYRSSK
+870 
-878 EDIAKELE
+878 
-886 ELDGLIEKANDS
+886 
-898 EYLVSDS
+898 
-905 YKADKQKCNE
+905 
-915 LLNAIEKKLA
+915 
-925 TIRQRREEV
+925 
-934 KSIRM
+934 
-939 KMDEYMTFK
+939 
-948 EDIAK
+948 
-953 ELEELEK
+953 
-960 LLEKAN
+960 
-966 SPEYLVSD
+966 
-974 SYKADKQKCGELL
+974 
-987 NAIEKKLAT
+987 
-996 IRQRREEV
+996 
-1004 EDIRKKTDEY
+1004 
-1014 RSSKEDIAKELEV
+1014 
-1027 LDGLIEKANDSEYL
+1027 
-1041 VSDSYK
+1041 
-1047 ADKQKCNELLNAIEK
+1047 
-1062 KIDTLRQRREEVEDI
+1062 
-1077 RKKTDEY
+1077 
-1084 MTFKEDIAKELE
+1084 
-1096 VLDGLIEKANSP
+1096 
-1108 EYLVSDSYKADKQN
+1108 
-1122 CNELLNAIEKK
+1122 
-1133 LDTLRQRREEVER
+1133 
-1146 IRKKTNEYRS
+1146 
-1156 SKEDI
+1156 
-1161 AKELEELDGLIE
+1161 
-1173 KANDS
+1173 
-1178 EYLVSDSYK
+1178 
-1187 ADKQKCSELLNAI
+1187 
-1200 EKKLD
+1200 
-1205 TLRQRREEV
+1205 
-1214 KSIRMKKD
+1214 
-1222 EYMTSKED
+1222 
-1230 IAKELEELDGFIEKA
+1230 
-1245 NDSEYLVSDSYK
+1245 
-1257 ADRKKCHELLN
+1257 
-1268 IIDKKLVTLRQRR
+1268 
-1281 EEVEVIR
+1281 
-1288 KKVDEYRPFKEAV
+1288 
-1301 DEELEELEKL
+1301 
-1311 IAKANDPQ
+1311 
-1319 YLVSDSYKPDRKK
+1319 
-1332 CHELLKTMD
+1332 D

-1349 SIFDYQSSQLEK
+1349 AIYVRQSSQLEN
-1361 LCETNIISYNILDE
+1361 LCENNIISRDILDE
-1375 YRDAIGSSDLQKAAS
+1375 YEQAIRESNIQKAAT

-1396 KIIDNLCSHK
+1396 KIIDNLCSRR
-1406 HWFRLLDEISA
+1406 HWFRLLDEITA
-1417 DDRIV
+1417 DDRILF
-1422 IYSDNSTIVENLK
+1422 YSEDSNIVENLK
-1435 HLKATHKKI
+1435 HLKDIYEKI
-1444 KNCKLEELITL
+1444 KNCKLEELTSL
-1455 SETLNSMI
+1455 SEALNSRI
-1463 QTFSSENIHDAI
+1463 QTFSSENIHDAT
-1475 RNIFIEHLKNSGI
+1475 RNIFIETLKNSDI
-1488 DTEEYIIKKVI
+1488 DTDEYIIGKII
-1499 DIISRTTDQL
+1499 DKISGTTDQM

-1522 EPLRKLSEIAKFIDT
+1522 EPLKKLSEIAKFIDS
-1537 SLNELDEIRSED
+1537 SLNELDKIRSDD
-1549 KDFNIGE
+1549 KDFNIQE
-1556 NKKRRDNLIKDF
+1556 NKKRREELIADF
-1568 GAHAFG
+1568 GKHAFE
-1574 LYEKLCDEDKD
+1574 LYEKLNVEDKD
-1585 ILKACTMKVT
+1585 ILKACTLKVT
-1595 NEKYET
+1595 KERYET

-1616 GKKTHIRYLCR
+1616 CKKTHIRYLCR

-1632 VEFEKSKS
+1632 VDFEKSKS

-1646 LLYDNLNKSTYN
+1646 LIFDNLNKSTYN
-1658 QAVVVPALFETAIK
+1658 QAVIIPALFETAINC
-1672 FYGRSQKDNK
+1672 YGRSQKDNK
-1682 SADSAEK
+1682 SPDSAEE

>member
-1 MKTLLS
+1 
-7 YITAM
+7 
-12 KTRFSLLSAF
+12 
-22 LCLLCACTQRQAPAP
+22 
-37 DFMQNEFAFPLPVSS
+37 MQNEFAFPLPVSS
-52 LSDGKDCLWIGTETG
+52 LSDGKDCLWIGSETG

-118 NIAEIRTQFVLEGHR
+118 NIAEIRTQFVLEDHR

-149 AAGTTGATAPDT
+149 AAGMTGTTAPDT

-223 MDGDSEK
+223 MDADSEK

-276 NIPLAFFCDNGLR
+276 NIPLAFFCHNGLR

-349 LNLSSKVHVISAV
+349 LNLSGKVHVISAV

-380 RIKRDG
+380 RITRDG

-435 IKDMPARDADI
+435 IKDMPARGADI

-512 YLVDTHSGEC
+512 YLVDAHSGEC

-539 ATENNVHI
+539 VTENNVHI

-553 VRMECSSGQWIV
+553 VRMVCSAGQWIV

-579 ISGGNLYAV
+579 ISGGNLYAG

-599 VSEDGETRTYRL
+599 VSKDGETRTDRL

-624 LAASADGTYSTGLIS
+624 HAASADGTYSTGLIS

-661 VPNWFVRMMCW
+661 VPNRFVRMMSW

-705 ARDVLRVIKQR
+705 ARDVLRIIKQR
-716 HEEIKNIRLKLEEY
+716 REQIDNIRLKLKEY
-730 RKYKED
+730 KKYKKD
-736 IADDLKKLEE
+736 IADNLEKLEE
-746 IVTDI
+746 IMSDI
-751 YLKASEDQY
+751 ERKANESQY
-760 LVSDAFNEDKLK
+760 LVSDAFNEDK
-772 CGELL
+772 
-777 NAIEKKLATIRQRR
+777 
-791 EEVEDI
+791 
-797 RKKTDEYR
+797 
-805 SSKEDIAKELEV
+805 
-817 LDGLIE
+817 
-823 KANDSEYLV
+823 
-832 SDSYKADKQKC
+832 
-843 SELLNAIEKKLDTL
+843 
-857 RQRREE
+857 
-863 VERIRKK
+863 
-870 TNEYRSSK
+870 
-878 EDIAKELE
+878 
-886 ELDGLIEKANDS
+886 
-898 EYLVSDS
+898 
-905 YKADKQKCNE
+905 QKCNE
-915 LLNAIEKKLA
+915 LLNTIEKKLA

-934 KSIRM
+934 KDIRN

-948 EDIAK
+948 DDVAK

-960 LLEKAN
+960 LLEKATD
-966 SPEYLVSD
+966 PEYL
-974 SYKADKQKCGELL
+974 A
-987 NAIEKKLAT
+987 
-996 IRQRREEV
+996 
-1004 EDIRKKTDEY
+1004 
-1014 RSSKEDIAKELEV
+1014 
-1027 LDGLIEKANDSEYL
+1027 
-1041 VSDSYK
+1041 
-1047 ADKQKCNELLNAIEK
+1047 
-1062 KIDTLRQRREEVEDI
+1062 
-1077 RKKTDEY
+1077 
-1084 MTFKEDIAKELE
+1084 
-1096 VLDGLIEKANSP
+1096 
-1108 EYLVSDSYKADKQN
+1108 
-1122 CNELLNAIEKK
+1122 
-1133 LDTLRQRREEVER
+1133 
-1146 IRKKTNEYRS
+1146 
-1156 SKEDI
+1156 
-1161 AKELEELDGLIE
+1161 
-1173 KANDS
+1173 
-1178 EYLVSDSYK
+1178 
-1187 ADKQKCSELLNAI
+1187 
-1200 EKKLD
+1200 
-1205 TLRQRREEV
+1205 
-1214 KSIRMKKD
+1214 SI
-1222 EYMTSKED
+1222 S
-1230 IAKELEELDGFIEKA
+1230 F
-1245 NDSEYLVSDSYK
+1245 K
-1257 ADRKKCHELLN
+1257 ADRKKCHELL
-1268 IIDKKLVTLRQRR
+1268 
-1281 EEVEVIR
+1281 
-1288 KKVDEYRPFKEAV
+1288 
-1301 DEELEELEKL
+1301 
-1311 IAKANDPQ
+1311 
-1319 YLVSDSYKPDRKK
+1319 
-1332 CHELLKTMD
+1332 KTID

-1349 SIFDYQSSQLEK
+1349 AIYVRQSSQLER
-1361 LCETNIISYNILDE
+1361 LCENNIISRDILDE
-1375 YRDAIGSSDLQKAAS
+1375 YEQAIRESNIQKAAT

-1396 KIIDNLCSHK
+1396 KIIDNLCSRR
-1406 HWFRLLDEISA
+1406 HWFRLLDEITA
-1417 DDRIV
+1417 DDRILF
-1422 IYSDNSTIVENLK
+1422 YSGNSTIMENLK
-1435 HLKATHKKI
+1435 HLKDIYEKI
-1444 KNCKLEELITL
+1444 KNCKLEELTSL
-1455 SETLNSMI
+1455 SEALNSRI

-1475 RNIFIEHLKNSGI
+1475 RNIFIENLKNSDI
-1488 DTEEYIIKKVI
+1488 DTDEYIIGKII
-1499 DIISRTTDQL
+1499 DKISGTTDQL

-1522 EPLRKLSEIAKFIDT
+1522 EPLKKLSEIAKFIDS
-1537 SLNELDEIRSED
+1537 SLNELDKIRSED
-1549 KDFNIGE
+1549 KDFNIQE
-1556 NKKRRDNLIKDF
+1556 NKKRRTGLIDDF
-1568 GAHAFG
+1568 GKHAFE
-1574 LYEKLCDEDKD
+1574 LYEQLSVEDKD
-1585 ILKACTMKVT
+1585 ILKACTLKVT
-1595 NEKYET
+1595 TGSSET

-1616 GKKTHIRYLCR
+1616 CKKTHIRYLCR

-1646 LLYDNLNKSTYN
+1646 LIFDNLNKSTYN
-1658 QAVVVPALFETAIK
+1658 QAVIIPALFETAINC
-1672 FYGRSQKDNK
+1672 YGRSQKDNK
-1682 SADSAEK
+1682 SPDSAEE

>member
-105 RNSGLKLVEIKDG
+105 RNTGLKLVEIKDG
-118 NIAEIRTQFVLEGHR
+118 NIAEIRTQFVLEDHR

-149 AAGTTGATAPDT
+149 AAGTTVATAPDT

-624 LAASADGTYSTGLIS
+624 LAASADGTYGTSLIS
-639 ENGVIYGWTEDA
+639 QNGVIYGWTENA

-661 VPNWFVRMMCW
+661 VPNWFVRKMSW

-736 IADDLKKLEE
+736 IADNLEKLEE
-746 IVTDI
+746 IMSDI
-751 YLKASEDQY
+751 ERKANESQY
-760 LVSDAFNEDKLK
+760 LVSDAFNEDKNK
-772 CGELL
+772 FY
-777 NAIEKKLATIRQRR
+777 KLAKTI
-791 EEVEDI
+791 
-797 RKKTDEYR
+797 
-805 SSKEDIAKELEV
+805 
-817 LDGLIE
+817 
-823 KANDSEYLV
+823 
-832 SDSYKADKQKC
+832 
-843 SELLNAIEKKLDTL
+843 
-857 RQRREE
+857 
-863 VERIRKK
+863 
-870 TNEYRSSK
+870 
-878 EDIAKELE
+878 
-886 ELDGLIEKANDS
+886 
-898 EYLVSDS
+898 
-905 YKADKQKCNE
+905 
-915 LLNAIEKKLA
+915 
-925 TIRQRREEV
+925 
-934 KSIRM
+934 
-939 KMDEYMTFK
+939 
-948 EDIAK
+948 
-953 ELEELEK
+953 
-960 LLEKAN
+960 
-966 SPEYLVSD
+966 
-974 SYKADKQKCGELL
+974 
-987 NAIEKKLAT
+987 
-996 IRQRREEV
+996 
-1004 EDIRKKTDEY
+1004 
-1014 RSSKEDIAKELEV
+1014 
-1027 LDGLIEKANDSEYL
+1027 
-1041 VSDSYK
+1041 
-1047 ADKQKCNELLNAIEK
+1047 
-1062 KIDTLRQRREEVEDI
+1062 
-1077 RKKTDEY
+1077 
-1084 MTFKEDIAKELE
+1084 
-1096 VLDGLIEKANSP
+1096 
-1108 EYLVSDSYKADKQN
+1108 
-1122 CNELLNAIEKK
+1122 
-1133 LDTLRQRREEVER
+1133 
-1146 IRKKTNEYRS
+1146 
-1156 SKEDI
+1156 
-1161 AKELEELDGLIE
+1161 
-1173 KANDS
+1173 
-1178 EYLVSDSYK
+1178 
-1187 ADKQKCSELLNAI
+1187 
-1200 EKKLD
+1200 
-1205 TLRQRREEV
+1205 
-1214 KSIRMKKD
+1214 
-1222 EYMTSKED
+1222 
-1230 IAKELEELDGFIEKA
+1230 
-1245 NDSEYLVSDSYK
+1245 
-1257 ADRKKCHELLN
+1257 
-1268 IIDKKLVTLRQRR
+1268 
-1281 EEVEVIR
+1281 
-1288 KKVDEYRPFKEAV
+1288 
-1301 DEELEELEKL
+1301 
-1311 IAKANDPQ
+1311 
-1319 YLVSDSYKPDRKK
+1319 
-1332 CHELLKTMD
+1332 D
-1341 RKISQSIQ
+1341 RKISQNIQ
-1349 SIFDYQSSQLEK
+1349 RIFDRQSSQLER
-1361 LCETNIISYNILDE
+1361 LCENNIISRDILDE
-1375 YRDAIGSSDLQKAAS
+1375 YEQAIRESNIQKAAT

-1396 KIIDNLCSHK
+1396 KIIDNLCSRR
-1406 HWFRLLDEISA
+1406 HWFRLLDEITA
-1417 DDRIV
+1417 DDRILF
-1422 IYSDNSTIVENLK
+1422 YSGNSTIMENLK
-1435 HLKATHKKI
+1435 HLKDIYEKI
-1444 KNCKLEELITL
+1444 KNCKLEELTSL
-1455 SETLNSMI
+1455 SEALNSRI

-1475 RNIFIEHLKNSGI
+1475 RNIFIENLKNSDI
-1488 DTEEYIIKKVI
+1488 DTDEYIIGKII
-1499 DIISRTTDQL
+1499 DKISGTTDQL

-1522 EPLRKLSEIAKFIDT
+1522 EPLKKLSEIAKFIDS
-1537 SLNELDEIRSED
+1537 SLNELDKIRSED
-1549 KDFNIGE
+1549 KDFNIQE
-1556 NKKRRDNLIKDF
+1556 NKKRRTDLIDDF
-1568 GAHAFG
+1568 GKHAFE
-1574 LYEKLCDEDKD
+1574 LYEQLSVEDKD
-1585 ILKACTMKVT
+1585 ILKACTLKVT
-1595 NEKYET
+1595 TGSSET

-1616 GKKTHIRYLCR
+1616 CKKTHIRYLCR

-1646 LLYDNLNKSTYN
+1646 LIFDNLNKSTYN
-1658 QAVVVPALFETAIK
+1658 QAVIIPALFETAINC
-1672 FYGRSQKDNK
+1672 YGRSQKDNK
-1682 SADSAEK
+1682 SPDSAEE

>member
-118 NIAEIRTQFVLEGHR
+118 NIAEIRTQFVLEDHR

-149 AAGTTGATAPDT
+149 AAGTTVATAPDT

-624 LAASADGTYSTGLIS
+624 LAASADGTYSTSLIS

-746 IVTDI
+746 IMSDI
-751 YLKASEDQY
+751 ERKANESQY
-760 LVSDAFNEDKLK
+760 LVSDAFNEDKNK
-772 CGELL
+772 FY
-777 NAIEKKLATIRQRR
+777 KLAKTI
-791 EEVEDI
+791 
-797 RKKTDEYR
+797 
-805 SSKEDIAKELEV
+805 
-817 LDGLIE
+817 
-823 KANDSEYLV
+823 
-832 SDSYKADKQKC
+832 
-843 SELLNAIEKKLDTL
+843 
-857 RQRREE
+857 
-863 VERIRKK
+863 
-870 TNEYRSSK
+870 
-878 EDIAKELE
+878 
-886 ELDGLIEKANDS
+886 
-898 EYLVSDS
+898 
-905 YKADKQKCNE
+905 
-915 LLNAIEKKLA
+915 
-925 TIRQRREEV
+925 
-934 KSIRM
+934 
-939 KMDEYMTFK
+939 
-948 EDIAK
+948 
-953 ELEELEK
+953 
-960 LLEKAN
+960 
-966 SPEYLVSD
+966 
-974 SYKADKQKCGELL
+974 
-987 NAIEKKLAT
+987 
-996 IRQRREEV
+996 
-1004 EDIRKKTDEY
+1004 
-1014 RSSKEDIAKELEV
+1014 
-1027 LDGLIEKANDSEYL
+1027 
-1041 VSDSYK
+1041 
-1047 ADKQKCNELLNAIEK
+1047 
-1062 KIDTLRQRREEVEDI
+1062 
-1077 RKKTDEY
+1077 
-1084 MTFKEDIAKELE
+1084 
-1096 VLDGLIEKANSP
+1096 
-1108 EYLVSDSYKADKQN
+1108 
-1122 CNELLNAIEKK
+1122 
-1133 LDTLRQRREEVER
+1133 
-1146 IRKKTNEYRS
+1146 
-1156 SKEDI
+1156 
-1161 AKELEELDGLIE
+1161 
-1173 KANDS
+1173 
-1178 EYLVSDSYK
+1178 
-1187 ADKQKCSELLNAI
+1187 
-1200 EKKLD
+1200 
-1205 TLRQRREEV
+1205 
-1214 KSIRMKKD
+1214 
-1222 EYMTSKED
+1222 
-1230 IAKELEELDGFIEKA
+1230 
-1245 NDSEYLVSDSYK
+1245 
-1257 ADRKKCHELLN
+1257 
-1268 IIDKKLVTLRQRR
+1268 
-1281 EEVEVIR
+1281 
-1288 KKVDEYRPFKEAV
+1288 
-1301 DEELEELEKL
+1301 
-1311 IAKANDPQ
+1311 
-1319 YLVSDSYKPDRKK
+1319 
-1332 CHELLKTMD
+1332 D
-1341 RKISQSIQ
+1341 RKISQNIQ
-1349 SIFDYQSSQLEK
+1349 RIFDRQCSQLER
-1361 LCETNIISYNILDE
+1361 LCENNIISRDILDE
-1375 YRDAIGSSDLQKAAS
+1375 YEQAIRESNIQKAAT

-1396 KIIDNLCSHK
+1396 KIIDNLCSRR
-1406 HWFRLLDEISA
+1406 HWFRLLDEITA
-1417 DDRIV
+1417 DDRILF
-1422 IYSDNSTIVENLK
+1422 YSGNSTIMENLK
-1435 HLKATHKKI
+1435 HLKDIYEKI
-1444 KNCKLEELITL
+1444 KNCKLEELTSL
-1455 SETLNSMI
+1455 SEALNSRI

-1475 RNIFIEHLKNSGI
+1475 RNIFIENLKNSDI
-1488 DTEEYIIKKVI
+1488 DTDEYIIGKII
-1499 DIISRTTDQL
+1499 DKISGTTDQL

-1522 EPLRKLSEIAKFIDT
+1522 EPLKKLSEIAKFIDS
-1537 SLNELDEIRSED
+1537 SLNELDKIRSED
-1549 KDFNIGE
+1549 KDFNIQE
-1556 NKKRRDNLIKDF
+1556 NKKRRTGLIDDF
-1568 GAHAFG
+1568 GKHAFE
-1574 LYEKLCDEDKD
+1574 LYEQLSVEDKD
-1585 ILKACTMKVT
+1585 ILKACTLKVT
-1595 NEKYET
+1595 TGSSET

-1616 GKKTHIRYLCR
+1616 CKKTHIRYLCR

-1646 LLYDNLNKSTYN
+1646 LIFDNLNKSTYN
-1658 QAVVVPALFETAIK
+1658 QAVIIPALFETAINC
-1672 FYGRSQKDNK
+1672 YGRSQKDNK
-1682 SADSAEK
+1682 SPDSAEE

>member
-1 MKTLLS
+1 
-7 YITAM
+7 
-12 KTRFSLLSAF
+12 
-22 LCLLCACTQRQAPAP
+22 
-37 DFMQNEFAFPLPVSS
+37 MQNEFAFPLPVSS
-52 LSDGKDCLWIGTETG
+52 LSDGKDCLWIGSETG

-118 NIAEIRTQFVLEGHR
+118 NIAEIRTQFVLEDHR

-149 AAGTTGATAPDT
+149 AAGMTGTTAPDT

-223 MDGDSEK
+223 MDADSEK

-276 NIPLAFFCDNGLR
+276 NIPLAFFCHNGLR

-349 LNLSSKVHVISAV
+349 LNLSGKVHVISAV

-380 RIKRDG
+380 RITRDG

-435 IKDMPARDADI
+435 IKDMPARGADI

-512 YLVDTHSGEC
+512 YLVDAHSGEC

-539 ATENNVHI
+539 VTENNVHI

-553 VRMECSSGQWIV
+553 VRMVCSAGQWIV

-579 ISGGNLYAV
+579 ISGGNLYAG

-599 VSEDGETRTYRL
+599 VSKDGETRTDRL

-624 LAASADGTYSTGLIS
+624 HAASADGTYSTGLIS

-661 VPNWFVRMMCW
+661 VPNRFVRMMSW

-705 ARDVLRVIKQR
+705 ARDVLRIIKQR
-716 HEEIKNIRLKLEEY
+716 REEIEQIRLKLESY
-730 RKYKED
+730 RPFEK
-736 IADDLKKLEE
+736 DLTEELEKLEE
-746 IVTDI
+746 IMSDI
-751 YLKASEDQY
+751 ERKANESQY
-760 LVSDAFNEDKLK
+760 LVSDAFNEDKNK
-772 CGELL
+772 FY
-777 NAIEKKLATIRQRR
+777 KLAKTI
-791 EEVEDI
+791 
-797 RKKTDEYR
+797 
-805 SSKEDIAKELEV
+805 
-817 LDGLIE
+817 
-823 KANDSEYLV
+823 
-832 SDSYKADKQKC
+832 
-843 SELLNAIEKKLDTL
+843 
-857 RQRREE
+857 
-863 VERIRKK
+863 
-870 TNEYRSSK
+870 
-878 EDIAKELE
+878 
-886 ELDGLIEKANDS
+886 
-898 EYLVSDS
+898 
-905 YKADKQKCNE
+905 
-915 LLNAIEKKLA
+915 
-925 TIRQRREEV
+925 
-934 KSIRM
+934 
-939 KMDEYMTFK
+939 
-948 EDIAK
+948 
-953 ELEELEK
+953 
-960 LLEKAN
+960 
-966 SPEYLVSD
+966 
-974 SYKADKQKCGELL
+974 
-987 NAIEKKLAT
+987 
-996 IRQRREEV
+996 
-1004 EDIRKKTDEY
+1004 
-1014 RSSKEDIAKELEV
+1014 
-1027 LDGLIEKANDSEYL
+1027 
-1041 VSDSYK
+1041 
-1047 ADKQKCNELLNAIEK
+1047 
-1062 KIDTLRQRREEVEDI
+1062 
-1077 RKKTDEY
+1077 
-1084 MTFKEDIAKELE
+1084 
-1096 VLDGLIEKANSP
+1096 
-1108 EYLVSDSYKADKQN
+1108 
-1122 CNELLNAIEKK
+1122 
-1133 LDTLRQRREEVER
+1133 
-1146 IRKKTNEYRS
+1146 
-1156 SKEDI
+1156 
-1161 AKELEELDGLIE
+1161 
-1173 KANDS
+1173 
-1178 EYLVSDSYK
+1178 
-1187 ADKQKCSELLNAI
+1187 
-1200 EKKLD
+1200 
-1205 TLRQRREEV
+1205 
-1214 KSIRMKKD
+1214 
-1222 EYMTSKED
+1222 
-1230 IAKELEELDGFIEKA
+1230 
-1245 NDSEYLVSDSYK
+1245 
-1257 ADRKKCHELLN
+1257 
-1268 IIDKKLVTLRQRR
+1268 
-1281 EEVEVIR
+1281 
-1288 KKVDEYRPFKEAV
+1288 
-1301 DEELEELEKL
+1301 
-1311 IAKANDPQ
+1311 
-1319 YLVSDSYKPDRKK
+1319 
-1332 CHELLKTMD
+1332 D

-1349 SIFDYQSSQLEK
+1349 AIYVRQSSQLEN
-1361 LCETNIISYNILDE
+1361 LCENNIISRDILDE
-1375 YRDAIGSSDLQKAAS
+1375 YEQAIRESNIQKAAT

-1396 KIIDNLCSHK
+1396 KIIDNLCSRR
-1406 HWFRLLDEISA
+1406 HWFRLLDEITA
-1417 DDRIV
+1417 DDRILF
-1422 IYSDNSTIVENLK
+1422 YSEDSNIVENLK
-1435 HLKATHKKI
+1435 HLKDIYEKI
-1444 KNCKLEELITL
+1444 KNCKLEELTSL
-1455 SETLNSMI
+1455 SEALNSRI
-1463 QTFSSENIHDAI
+1463 QTFSSENIHDAT
-1475 RNIFIEHLKNSGI
+1475 RNIFIETLKNSDI
-1488 DTEEYIIKKVI
+1488 DTDEYIIGKII
-1499 DIISRTTDQL
+1499 DKISGTTDQM

-1522 EPLRKLSEIAKFIDT
+1522 EPLKKLSEIAKFIDS
-1537 SLNELDEIRSED
+1537 SLNELDKIRSDD
-1549 KDFNIGE
+1549 KDFNIQE
-1556 NKKRRDNLIKDF
+1556 NKKRREELIADF
-1568 GAHAFG
+1568 GKHAFE
-1574 LYEKLCDEDKD
+1574 LYEKLNVEDKD
-1585 ILKACTMKVT
+1585 ILKACTLKVT
-1595 NEKYET
+1595 KERYET

-1616 GKKTHIRYLCR
+1616 CKKTHIRYLCR

-1632 VEFEKSKS
+1632 VDFEKSKS

-1646 LLYDNLNKSTYN
+1646 LIFDNLNKSTYN
-1658 QAVVVPALFETAIK
+1658 QAVIIPALFETAINC
-1672 FYGRSQKDNK
+1672 YGRSQKDNK
-1682 SADSAEK
+1682 SPDSAEE

>member
-843 SELLNAIEKKLDTL
+843 
-857 RQRREE
+857 
-863 VERIRKK
+863 
-870 TNEYRSSK
+870 
-878 EDIAKELE
+878 
-886 ELDGLIEKANDS
+886 
-898 EYLVSDS
+898 
-905 YKADKQKCNE
+905 
-915 LLNAIEKKLA
+915 
-925 TIRQRREEV
+925 
-934 KSIRM
+934 
-939 KMDEYMTFK
+939 
-948 EDIAK
+948 
-953 ELEELEK
+953 
-960 LLEKAN
+960 
-966 SPEYLVSD
+966 
-974 SYKADKQKCGELL
+974 
-987 NAIEKKLAT
+987 
-996 IRQRREEV
+996 
-1004 EDIRKKTDEY
+1004 
-1014 RSSKEDIAKELEV
+1014 
-1027 LDGLIEKANDSEYL
+1027 
-1041 VSDSYK
+1041 
-1047 ADKQKCNELLNAIEK
+1047 NELLNAIEK

-1146 IRKKTNEYRS
+1146 IRKKTNEYMTF
-1156 SKEDI
+1156 KEDI
-1161 AKELEELDGLIE
+1161 AKELEVLDE
-1173 KANDS
+1173 
-1178 EYLVSDSYK
+1178 
-1187 ADKQKCSELLNAI
+1187 
-1200 EKKLD
+1200 
-1205 TLRQRREEV
+1205 
-1214 KSIRMKKD
+1214 
-1222 EYMTSKED
+1222 
-1230 IAKELEELDGFIEKA
+1230 FIEKA
-1245 NDSEYLVSDSYK
+1245 NESEYLVSDSYK